1 MMYAKNIDSWC
12 EDAKRIPIIVA
23 TSRGVARWPGVCEE
37 SIIHWMQSIWPLHYY
52 RIFKAC
58 IDSYM
63 CFTWTASCF
72 LFSKAFLDHSR
83 DEEGDFFHSTT
94 PRHDSRRNQTIP
106 LSALLIFWVASPTV
120 SWIEGIGGKVL
131 QLLQH
136 HDCILRKLLCIRNWL
151 LHLFRAWMTMKR
163 IRTRT

>member
-23 TSRGVARWPGVCEE
+23 TSRGVARWPGVYEE

-52 RIFKAC
+52 RSFEAC

-63 CFTWTASCF
+63 CFTWTESCF
-72 LFSKAFLDHSR
+72 LFSKAFLDHSH
-83 DEEGDFFHSTT
+83 DKEGDFSHSTS
-94 PRHDSRRNQTIP
+94 PCHESWRNQTIS
-106 LSALLIFWVASPTV
+106 LSALLIFWVAYPTV

-136 HDCILRKLLCIRNWL
+136 HDCTLQKLLCTRNWL
-151 LHLFRAWMTMKR
+151 LDLFRLLMTMKW